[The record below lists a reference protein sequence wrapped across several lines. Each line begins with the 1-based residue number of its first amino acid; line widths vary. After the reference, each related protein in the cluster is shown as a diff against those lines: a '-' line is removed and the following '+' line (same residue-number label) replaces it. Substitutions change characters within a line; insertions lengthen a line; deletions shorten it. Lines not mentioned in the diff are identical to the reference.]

1 MDGVARLVRITFAC
15 ACLGAAVCGQVH
27 ATGSDAVRAAG
38 PDAVR
43 VEREISLDGG
53 PLHYVAEADRLPLL
67 HAVTGEPRAW
77 IFHTG
82 YRSPQGWGARPIT
95 FLWNGGPV
103 SNSVLLHFDGFGP
116 RLVRDGRLVDN
127 PHTLLT
133 HSDLVFMDPVGTG
146 YSRAAAGH
154 ADDFA
159 GTRGDFTAATQFVR
173 SFLIRHGALDAPVY
187 LAGESYGVWR
197 AAAAA
202 GQLAERGIQVAGII
216 LVSGGS
222 GTADLLPPL
231 DASAYQ
237 VPARSVVAQRHGRL
251 EWAVDLSE
259 DQLHAQALDW
269 ASERYLPALRQRESL
284 SSAERM
290 QLRGELAHWLG
301 LDVELIDPE
310 TLVVSNRQFLDG
322 LLADSGETL
331 QIFDMRTTGPVPM
344 PDGAAVVRYFR
355 DELGY
360 RSTLPYLG
368 TEPASIGYLAPDEE
382 PPAPI
387 GTRWRY
393 DSAPITP
400 EAMARAMAGGGPP
413 GALPWSIDAATAN
426 PGLRVLVA
434 AGRFDALNNCD
445 ANDALASLL
454 PAALRPRFQ
463 FVCYE
468 GGHMMYH
475 DPDTHARMARDLRAF
490 VAGEAE

>member
-1 MDGVARLVRITFAC
+1 MGVFARSLRVLAAC
-15 ACLGAAVCGQVH
+15 ACLAAASSAGAQVPQ
-27 ATGSDAVRAAG
+27 ADAVG
-38 PDAVR
+38 T
-43 VEREISLDGG
+43 EREIRIGG
-53 PLHYVAEADRLPLL
+53 QPLQYVAEADRLPLL
-67 HAVTGEPRAW
+67 HAVSGESRAW

-82 YRSPQGWGARPIT
+82 YRSAAGWGARPIT

-116 RLVRDGRLVDN
+116 RLVRDGALVDN

-159 GTRGDFTAATQFVR
+159 GTRGDFIAATQFVR
-173 SFLIRHGALDAPVY
+173 SFLIKHGATRAPVY

-202 GQLAERGIQVAGII
+202 GQLAERGINVAGII

-231 DASAYQ
+231 DASAWQ
-237 VPARSVVAQRHGRL
+237 VPARSVVAMRYGQL
-251 EWAVDLSE
+251 EWAADLSE
-259 DQLHAQALDW
+259 EQLHAQALAW
-269 ASERYLPALRQRESL
+269 ARDRYLPALRGRDAL
-284 SSAERM
+284 SAQERG
-290 QLRGELAHWLG
+290 QLRQELARWLG
-301 LDVELIDPE
+301 LDAEQVDAD

-322 LLADSGETL
+322 LLTDAGEQL
-331 QIFDMRTTGPVPM
+331 QIFDMRTTGSIPM
-344 PDGAAVVRYFR
+344 PDGGAVVRYFR

-368 TEPASIGYLAPDEE
+368 TEPATLGYLAPDEE
-382 PPAPI
+382 PPASI
-387 GTRWRY
+387 GSRWRY
-393 DSAPITP
+393 DTAPITP
-400 EAMARAMAGGGPP
+400 EVMARAMAGGGPP
-413 GALPWSIDAATAN
+413 GALPWSIDAAQAN

-445 ANDALASLL
+445 ANRATASLL
-454 PAALRPRFQ
+454 PAALQPRFQ

-475 DPDTHARMARDLRAF
+475 DAETHARMARDLRAF
-490 VAGEAE
+490 VTGAGE

>member
-1 MDGVARLVRITFAC
+1 MDVIARSVRITFAC
-15 ACLGAAVCGQVH
+15 ACLAAATCSPVH
-27 ATGSDAVRAAG
+27 ATG
-38 PDAVR
+38 PEPVR
-43 VEREISLDGG
+43 VEREISVDGR

-67 HAVTGEPRAW
+67 HAVTGEARAW

-82 YRSPQGWGARPIT
+82 YRSAAGWGARPIT

-116 RLVRDGRLVDN
+116 RLVRDGALVDN

-146 YSRAAAGH
+146 YSRAAPGH

-159 GTRGDFTAATQFVR
+159 GTLGDFAAATQFVR

-202 GQLAERGIQVAGII
+202 GELAERGIHVAGTI
-216 LVSGGS
+216 LISGGS
-222 GTADLLPPL
+222 GTADLLPQL
-231 DASAYQ
+231 DASAFQ
-237 VPARSVVAQRHGRL
+237 VPARSVVAHRHGRL
-251 EWAVDLSE
+251 AWADGLAEE
-259 DQLHAQALDW
+259 DVHAQALEW
-269 ASERYLPALRQRESL
+269 ARTRYLPALRQRESL
-284 SSAERM
+284 PAAER
-290 QLRGELAHWLG
+290 QRLREELAHWLG
-301 LDVELIDPE
+301 LDADLVDPD

-331 QIFDMRTTGPVPM
+331 QIFDMRTTGSIPT
-344 PDGAAVVRYFR
+344 PDGSAVVRYFR

-368 TEPASIGYLAPDEE
+368 AEPATVGYLAPGEE
-382 PPAPI
+382 PPTPI
-387 GTRWRY
+387 GSRWRY
-393 DSAPITP
+393 DSAALTP

-413 GALPWSIDAATAN
+413 GALPWSIDAARAN
-426 PGLRVLVA
+426 PELRVLVA

-445 ANDALASLL
+445 ANDVLASLL
-454 PAALRPRFQ
+454 PAALQPRFR

-475 DPDTHARMARDLRAF
+475 DADTHARMAQDLREF
-490 VAGEAE
+490 VALAAARDNQDAP